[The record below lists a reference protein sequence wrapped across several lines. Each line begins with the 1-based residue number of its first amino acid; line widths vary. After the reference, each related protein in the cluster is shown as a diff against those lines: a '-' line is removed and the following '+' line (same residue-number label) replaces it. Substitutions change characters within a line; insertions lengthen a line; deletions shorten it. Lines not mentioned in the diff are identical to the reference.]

1 MTDDFKFTPLQLK
14 PQPQGPFGLSG
25 ESKFGLGSRTSTNP
39 DAPGRGSTT
48 SSFPTDGGYSSGG
61 SGNGGGGGGGGLPSG
76 TDGSLLRYNG
86 TTWVSIS
93 PPSGQKN
100 SLFANSSGGFDFIQ
114 GNQAGGVTYFN
125 GLNWEYLDGSTVGE
139 RVFILRN
146 GQPEWLGADAF
157 GTRFL
162 YSVGGVINWGFDPPD
177 GGTYVLGS
185 IDGHVQWI
193 ETESC
198 EEEP

>member
-25 ESKFGLGSRTSTNP
+25 ASRFGLGSRTSTNP

-48 SSFPTDGGYSSGG
+48 PSFPTDGGYSSGG

-76 TDGSLLRYNG
+76 TNGSLLRYNG

-114 GNQAGGVTYFN
+114 GNQAGGIAYFN
-125 GLNWEYLDGSTVGE
+125 GFNWEYLDGSTTAE
-139 RVFILRN
+139 RILILRN
-146 GQPEWLGADAF
+146 GDPEWLQNPAS
-157 GTRFL
+157 GTQ
-162 YSVGGVINWGFDPPD
+162 
-177 GGTYVLGS
+177 VLGS
-185 IDGHVQWI
+185 VEGSIQWI